1 MKTKRKL
8 SVSTAKLVVESAES
22 LEATQQFS
30 VVAEFKAGDNVVSA
44 GKLVTID
51 EIKDDTIVF
60 HANDNADVKIEAPA
74 ALFAANTQLMSNDIV
89 VESIDGNQFA
99 VKFADF
105 DDKKKQISIDLLD
118 LDDTPDAD
126 AVAKAFDAATT
137 DTQEALCKQVGLV
150 DESVEDDAKAW
161 YDNMSVEERAAAI
174 DGLGHWSEKKFEEL
188 SEDTQKAVVENF
200 KVKDLDEAEKSN
212 AIEIRIAQKV
222 DKAGPMTMKDIIDFA
237 NNLGELTKA
246 AKARFSTNADAAFD
260 NMIQE
265 KVKTMAAAGTLIQE
279 GDKYK
284 STQLTLKFVNEAIDT
299 ETLDVAELASMLL
312 QSITEAHRI
321 HLNNEFAPSVNKFA
335 AHKILDDFY
344 KDFPALVDSFVEQ
357 LRYDGVTLKRS
368 DYAWTDALLGMK
380 ELIAAIDAVYDSVD
394 NASKSELDGIKSFL
408 KKHAWML
415 ENQAGFV
422 AGTIVTES
430 WEDNYNE
437 KSDMEKLSAI
447 KVALMSDN
455 LDYDAEHIKSL
466 PVKDW
471 PDEVKDAVQMV
482 CESELQ
488 DAYREFF
495 RAKLAEFGVASP
507 AELDDEQKSKFFSEI
522 KKEWPDAKEELGLD
536 EALLDFKE
544 DAKRIWKGLTAE
556 ERVKIAQTGGLDRMS
571 AQRESDNNELVV
583 SELTMEAIIKG
594 MKTLGYINEAAE
606 CPIKKAN
613 IFALSKAYAAEQN
626 NEVIAQIE
634 ELFGNAG
641 VQDGLMFDKSAEQL
655 NDADFAKLAKLLN
668 VDLVTESI
676 EVKKPI
682 RKRSF
687 LMAQKFIN
695 ESLEAGQNLTTIATL
710 NTVDGYAIPA
720 NEQIALTSVDSN
732 TNLAY
737 VTYGENSY
745 AVTYGDL
752 IAAID
757 TSVA

>member
-1 MKTKRKL
+1 MKKRKL
-8 SVSTAKLVVESAES
+8 SISTAKFVVESAES

-30 VVAEFKAGDNVVSA
+30 VVTEFKAGDNVVPA

-51 EIKDDTIVF
+51 NIKDNVIEF
-60 HANDNADVKIEAPA
+60 HTNDNVDAKLSAPESV
-74 ALFAANTQLMSNDIV
+74 FVVNTQLMSNEMLN
-89 VESIDGNQFA
+89 ESIDGKQFA
-99 VKFADF
+99 EKFVKF
-105 DDKKKQISIDLLD
+105 DDKQKQVSIDLLD

-150 DESVEDDAKAW
+150 DESVEDDA
-161 YDNMSVEERAAAI
+161 AI
-174 DGLGHWSEKKFEEL
+174 DGLGHWSEKKFDEL
-188 SEDTQKAVVENF
+188 SEDTQKAIVENF
-200 KVKDLDEAEKSN
+200 KIKDLDESEKSN
-212 AIEIRIAQKV
+212 AIEIRIAQKI
-222 DKAGPMTMKDIIDFA
+222 DKAGPMTMKDIIEFA

-299 ETLDVAELASMLL
+299 ETLDAAELASMLL

-430 WEDNYNE
+430 WEDTYNE

-495 RAKLAEFGVASP
+495 KAKLAAFGVASP

-522 KKEWPDAKEELGLD
+522 KKEWPTAKEELGLD

-544 DAKRIWKGLTAE
+544 DARRIWKGLTAE
-556 ERVKIAQTGGLDRMS
+556 ERIKVAQTGGLDRMS
-571 AQRESDNNELVV
+571 AQRE
-583 SELTMEAIIKG
+583 LTMEAIIKG
-594 MKTLGYINEAAE
+594 MQKLSYINEAAE

-634 ELFGNAG
+634 ELFDNAG
-641 VQDGLMFDKSAEQL
+641 VQGGLMFDKSAEQL

>member
-22 LEATQQFS
+22 LEAAQQFS
-30 VVAEFKAGDNVVSA
+30 VVAEFKAGDNVVPA

-74 ALFAANTQLMSNDIV
+74 TLFVANTQLMSNDIV

-99 VKFADF
+99 IKFADF

-161 YDNMSVEERAAAI
+161 YDNMSVEERDAAI
-174 DGLGHWSEKKFEEL
+174 DGLGHWSEKKFDEL
-188 SEDTQKAVVENF
+188 SADTQKAIVENF
-200 KVKDLDEAEKSN
+200 KIKDMDEAEKSN

-299 ETLDVAELASMLL
+299 ETLDAAELASMLL

-321 HLNNEFAPSVNKFA
+321 HLNNEFAPRVNKFA

-536 EALLDFKE
+536 EA
-544 DAKRIWKGLTAE
+544 
-556 ERVKIAQTGGLDRMS
+556 
-571 AQRESDNNELVV
+571 
-583 SELTMEAIIKG
+583 
-594 MKTLGYINEAAE
+594 AE

-641 VQDGLMFDKSAEQL
+641 VQGGLMFDKSAEQL

>member
-8 SVSTAKLVVESAES
+8 SISTARLVVESAES

-30 VVAEFKAGDNVVSA
+30 VVTEFKAGDNVVPA

-99 VKFADF
+99 IKFADF

-174 DGLGHWSEKKFEEL
+174 DGLGHWSEKKFDEL
-188 SEDTQKAVVENF
+188 SEDTQKDIVENF
-200 KVKDLDEAEKSN
+200 KIKDLDEAEKSN

-246 AKARFSTNADAAFD
+246 AKDRFSTNADAAFD

-299 ETLDVAELASMLL
+299 ETLDAAELASMLL

-536 EALLDFKE
+536 EA
-544 DAKRIWKGLTAE
+544 
-556 ERVKIAQTGGLDRMS
+556 
-571 AQRESDNNELVV
+571 
-583 SELTMEAIIKG
+583 
-594 MKTLGYINEAAE
+594 AE

-641 VQDGLMFDKSAEQL
+641 VQGGLMFDKSAEQL

-720 NEQIALTSVDSN
+720 NEQIALTSVDNN